1 MYQKI
6 LVAIDGSE
14 HSKRALKQAV
24 QLTKNL
30 QTTSALTIFHV
41 NQNVPVVDPTVSE
54 EVNIEELINEEGGKI
69 LKLAE
74 ALLAG
79 AEVKYTPRTVFGDP
93 AEEITKAAKDYD
105 LIIMGSRGLN
115 AISEIVLGSVS
126 HKVIKHATCPVLIV
140 K

>member
-24 QLTKNL
+24 QLIKNL
-30 QTTSALTIFHV
+30 RTTSSLTILHV
-41 NQNVPVVDPTVSE
+41 NQHVPVVDPTVSE
-54 EVNIEELINEEGGKI
+54 EVNIDELLNEEGEKI

-74 ALLAG
+74 ALLSG
-79 AEVKYTPRTVFGDP
+79 AEVKYASKSVFGDP
-93 AEEITKAAKDYD
+93 AAEITKAAKNHD
-105 LIIMGSRGLN
+105 LIIMGSRGLG
-115 AISEIVLGSVS
+115 AIGEIVLGSVS
-126 HKVIKHATCPVLIV
+126 HKVIKHTTCPVLIV